1 MKGYLKYK
9 DSGVQWLGE
18 IPEHWDITKI
28 KRLVSIKIADGP
40 HETPIFSDTGYPF
53 ISAEAIQNNKIDFN
67 RRRGNIKE
75 ELHTFYCKKCKPK
88 QDDVLMCKSGST
100 TGKVAI
106 VDTDIE
112 FSIWS
117 PLALI
122 RSNQKIIIPKF
133 LFYSMLEQSFQ
144 AQVQLSWS
152 FGTQPNI
159 GMGVIENLYLRL
171 PTISEQKQIVYF
183 LDHKLE
189 QINHFISN
197 KQRLI
202 ELLKE
207 QKTAIINRAV
217 TKGINPHAPM
227 KPSGIEWL
235 GEIPEHWKL
244 KKLKWFTKTESGST
258 PNSGQQ
264 KKYYENGNINWV
276 RTLDLNNDEIWNTE
290 IKITEK
296 AIVDT
301 SCKIVPP
308 GTVMIA
314 MYGGDGTIGKN
325 AILRVFAA
333 TNQAV
338 CCILPNSN
346 FVPEFL
352 HKYVQFY
359 RPHWMFDA
367 TGSRKDPNISQE
379 IVRELIVF
387 FPPIEEQKA
396 IVSFIDEK
404 SEKIDLAITKIEKE
418 IELIKEYRTTLISD
432 AVTGK
437 IDVRI

>member
-183 LDHKLE
+183 LDHKIE

-217 TKGINPHAPM
+217 TKGLNPHAPM

-235 GEIPEHWKL
+235 GEIPEHWEIAKIGYL
-244 KKLKWFTKTESGST
+244 SSVTSGGTPDRSRPEYWNGKIPWIKTGE
-258 PNSGQQ
+258 
-264 KKYYENGNINWV
+264 INF
-276 RTLDLNNDEIWNTE
+276 NKIQEAE
-290 IKITEK
+290 EYITELGLINSSTK
-296 AIVDT
+296 LM
-301 SCKIVPP
+301 PP
-308 GTVMIA
+308 GTLLMA
-314 MYGGDGTIGKN
+314 MYGQGVTRGRV
-325 AILRVFAA
+325 AILDIEAA
-333 TNQAV
+333 FNQACLAISPYNALNTNYLFYFFRGCYQFIRDTGNETSQMNLSAGLIKTMKV
-338 CCILPNSN
+338 LLPP
-346 FVPEFL
+346 F
-352 HKYVQFY
+352 
-359 RPHWMFDA
+359 
-367 TGSRKDPNISQE
+367 
-379 IVRELIVF
+379 
-387 FPPIEEQKA
+387 EEQKIMVNYIESKSA
-396 IVSFIDEK
+396 I
-404 SEKIDLAITKIEKE
+404 IDLAITKIEKE